1 MRTTVEL
8 RDDQRSALM
17 ALAALRGMK
26 GFSGV
31 LEEAIDVYLE
41 RNKEKEERVR
51 TLAKLAGS
59 ISAEDAELLRRRT
72 EEVRQSWR

>member
-1 MRTTVEL
+1 
-8 RDDQRSALM
+8 

-59 ISAEDAELLRRRT
+59 ISAEDAELLGRRT